1 MNMFKPN
8 TSKSPEEYISKI
20 EDPSR
25 KEEIQKLHALIRR
38 AVPDLKPFM
47 IVGMIGYGLFHY
59 KSPSGREGDWY
70 IIGLAS
76 NKNYISV
83 YVCASDGKQYT
94 AEKYK
99 KELAPADIGR
109 SCIRFKKT
117 SDIDLKILE
126 KVIKE
131 GAKSPM
137 NAV

>member
-1 MNMFKPN
+1 MFKPN
-8 TSKSPEEYISKI
+8 TSTSPEDYIKKI

-25 KEEIQKLHALIRR
+25 REEIQKLHDLIRKT
-38 AVPDLKPFM
+38 VPDLKPFM
-47 IVGMIGYGLFHY
+47 ISGMIGYGSFHY
-59 KSPSGREGDWY
+59 KSKSGREGDWY
-70 IIGLAS
+70 VIGLAS

-94 AEKYK
+94 AEKYQ
-99 KELAPADIGR
+99 KELAPADVGK

-117 SDIDLKILE
+117 SDIDLKMLE

-131 GAKSPM
+131 GAKSPL